1 MCHGG
6 ASDAGFSNMED
17 EDAEETRVPMHTFP
31 LLVRIPL
38 NSDKDN
44 LSGIA
49 TSSCVDDT

>member
-1 MCHGG
+1 
-6 ASDAGFSNMED
+6 MED